1 IRVPYQ
7 DGEPSSTGR
16 SRKFGTFLHAPAS
29 SWWRSTAGRKSSEG
43 TPLGDEARPGSL
55 MMDRQGRVGRKEPRR
70 PAQGHRTPSEALPQ
84 RDPSGLGGMRAQ
96 TTPSMKFLSFM
107 APGVEVKWVL
117 PRSQESLGNLSEK
130 VQREEEEEEAAG
142 APDRIR
148 GHFAQALEV
157 EQGATGPLEVSPEAL
172 AVEEQQLQDG
182 DPRPA
187 SLKVGATPWNHILT
201 LYKQFQKLAMAKLPL
216 EEDSHDEE
224 EGEEEEMEEE
234 DSSFKLCVPVPLQSP
249 LHKTFR
255 PIDTVG
261 FVESELK
268 KFLEAQQ
275 ESRLRL
281 RKMRSLEG
289 LEPLV
294 PSEITLE
301 SILGDQG
308 LLLQEM
314 DALGNWP
321 PH

>member
-1 IRVPYQ
+1 
-7 DGEPSSTGR
+7 
-16 SRKFGTFLHAPAS
+16 
-29 SWWRSTAGRKSSEG
+29 
-43 TPLGDEARPGSL
+43 
-55 MMDRQGRVGRKEPRR
+55 
-70 PAQGHRTPSEALPQ
+70 
-84 RDPSGLGGMRAQ
+84 
-96 TTPSMKFLSFM
+96 
-107 APGVEVKWVL
+107 
-117 PRSQESLGNLSEK
+117 
-130 VQREEEEEEAAG
+130 
-142 APDRIR
+142 
-148 GHFAQALEV
+148 
-157 EQGATGPLEVSPEAL
+157 
-172 AVEEQQLQDG
+172 
-182 DPRPA
+182 
-187 SLKVGATPWNHILT
+187 
-201 LYKQFQKLAMAKLPL
+201 MAKLPL
-216 EEDSHDEE
+216 EEDSPDDEE

-281 RKMRSLEG
+281 RKMRSLES

-321 PH
+321 PHWPPRE

>member
-1 IRVPYQ
+1 
-7 DGEPSSTGR
+7 
-16 SRKFGTFLHAPAS
+16 
-29 SWWRSTAGRKSSEG
+29 
-43 TPLGDEARPGSL
+43 
-55 MMDRQGRVGRKEPRR
+55 M
-70 PAQGHRTPSEALPQ
+70 
-84 RDPSGLGGMRAQ
+84 
-96 TTPSMKFLSFM
+96 
-107 APGVEVKWVL
+107 
-117 PRSQESLGNLSEK
+117 
-130 VQREEEEEEAAG
+130 
-142 APDRIR
+142 
-148 GHFAQALEV
+148 

-172 AVEEQQLQDG
+172 ASEEQQLPDG
-182 DPRPA
+182 DLRPA

-216 EEDSHDEE
+216 EEDLTDEE

-249 LHKTFR
+249 LHKAFR

-301 SILGDQG
+301 SILGAQG

-321 PH
+321 PHWPPRE

>member
-1 IRVPYQ
+1 MKCPCKVPRTVP
-7 DGEPSSTGR
+7 GHSRCLLRKTRRPPRSPTSSCPCPAGPSPPP
-16 SRKFGTFLHAPAS
+16 LPADP
-29 SWWRSTAGRKSSEG
+29 A
-43 TPLGDEARPGSL
+43 D
-55 MMDRQGRVGRKEPRR
+55 GRV
-70 PAQGHRTPSEALPQ
+70 
-84 RDPSGLGGMRAQ
+84 
-96 TTPSMKFLSFM
+96 
-107 APGVEVKWVL
+107 
-117 PRSQESLGNLSEK
+117 
-130 VQREEEEEEAAG
+130 AA
-142 APDRIR
+142 
-148 GHFAQALEV
+148 F
-157 EQGATGPLEVSPEAL
+157 TGDL
-172 AVEEQQLQDG
+172 
-182 DPRPA
+182 RPA

-216 EEDSHDEE
+216 EEDLTDEE

-255 PIDTVG
+255 PIETVG

-321 PH
+321 PHLPPRE